1 MSRGLRAPATDRTA
15 VIIPAWEQVPQL
27 VTANQQ
33 VFDATWRTRRAETQ
47 RALLSAACD
56 YTAWLTG
63 QSLRWTTTA
72 PLIVGGHQPELFHPG
87 VWAKNFAIG
96 RLAEQCGGVSLH
108 LVVDHDVLHRRGI
121 DTLAGTLAAPLRA
134 WEPFDAPSEP
144 QPWEEARVR
153 DPQVLQSFAERIERR
168 QQSWGIRPLVHEA
181 WPHALEMAQRDK
193 SLVAVLT
200 AARHAVEARWGI
212 RNLEL
217 PVSRLCTTLPFL
229 QFTAELI
236 GRCAEVAEHYN
247 AVVRAYRKSHRIRS
261 HSHPVADLSVDQHE
275 IELPLRIWLAGATQR
290 QRLFAGRRGRVWVLR
305 DEHQELCTTQEHH
318 LVEALEDLQI
328 RGYRLRPRALTLTLF
343 ARMWLADLFVHGLGG
358 ALYDEMTDALASRL
372 YGMAPPPFL
381 TISATVWLPLAGR
394 QPLPVDL
401 PARCGAIRQQLW
413 RVRHN
418 PQAFLEP
425 TDPLVVEKTQLLRE
439 PPPAFRAARRQRYLR
454 IREIN
459 RELSARLQP
468 LREELLQTLSA
479 LEHQHLAERL
489 LTHREFSWVLFPEE
503 TLRSFYETI
512 FPRP

>member
-1 MSRGLRAPATDRTA
+1 MSRVLRAPATDRTA
-15 VIIPAWEQVPQL
+15 VIVPAWDQLPRL

-33 VFDATWRTRRAETQ
+33 WFDATWRTQ
-47 RALLSAACD
+47 RTEAQHVLLSAACD

-63 QSLRWTTTA
+63 QSPTLPTMV

-121 DTLAGTLAAPLRA
+121 DTLAGTLAAPHRA

-144 QPWEEARVR
+144 QPWEEARVL
-153 DPQVLQSFAERIERR
+153 DPHLLRSFAERIERR
-168 QQSWGIRPLVHEA
+168 QQPWGIRPLVREA
-181 WPHALEMAQRDK
+181 WPHALEMAQRSE

-200 AARHAVEARWGI
+200 AARHAVEAQWGT

-236 GRCAEVAEHYN
+236 SRCAEVAEHYN

-261 HSHPVADLSVDQHE
+261 RSHPVADLRVDQDE
-275 IELPLRIWLAGATQR
+275 IELPLRIWPAGATQR

-305 DEHQELCTTQEHH
+305 DEQQELCATPETR
-318 LVEALEDLQI
+318 LVEALEDLQT

-343 ARMWLADLFVHGLGG
+343 TRMWLADLFVHGLGG

-372 YGMAPPPFL
+372 YGTPPPPYL
-381 TISATVWLPLAGR
+381 TITATVWLPLAGR
-394 QPLPVDL
+394 QPLPADL
-401 PARCGAIRQQLW
+401 PAQCAAIRQQLW
-413 RVRHN
+413 RLRHN
-418 PQAFLEP
+418 PQQFLEP
-425 TDPLVVEKTQLLRE
+425 SDPLVVEKSQLLRE
-439 PPPAFRAARRQRYLR
+439 PPPALRAARRRRYLR
-454 IREIN
+454 LREIN
-459 RELSARLQP
+459 QQLSARLQP
-468 LREELLQTLSA
+468 LRDELLQTLA
-479 LEHQHLAERL
+479 TLEHQRAAERL

-512 FPRP
+512 FPRR